1 MRSLGASVV
10 VDSAKHTSHQGEIMD
25 RVKNKVAIVTGG
37 STGLGKA
44 ACLLLAAEGA
54 TVVVADIQDALGAA
68 TAAEITESGGAARY
82 LHMDVTSEDEVRQLC
97 AEVYSAFG
105 SLDILVNNAGITG
118 APKPTDEITVEEW
131 DQVLNV
137 DAKGVFLCTKHAV
150 PYMKRSGGGSIVNIS
165 SVYGIVGGMDV
176 PPPFLYHAA
185 KGAVRVMTKSDAICY
200 AADKIRVNS
209 IHPGWLWT
217 PMLENV
223 GLNSTEGPEE
233 FHKRILSRLP
243 LGHYGEPIDVA
254 YGVLYLASEES
265 RFVTG
270 TELVIDG
277 GYLAW

>member
-1 MRSLGASVV
+1 MTLRGQGSMGAHRLLGG
-10 VDSAKHTSHQGEIMD
+10 HMG
-25 RVKNKVAIVTGG
+25 RVEDKVAIVTGG

-44 ACLLLAAEGA
+44 TSLLLAAEGA
-54 TVVVADIQDALGAA
+54 KVVIADIQDELGAA
-68 TAAEITESGGAARY
+68 AADEIKASGGWARY
-82 LHMDVTSEDEVRQLC
+82 FHMDVTSETNVKQVC
-97 AEVYSAFG
+97 ADVYGTLG
-105 SLDILVNNAGITG
+105 SIDILVNNAGITG
-118 APKPTDEITVEEW
+118 APKPTHEITVEEW
-131 DQVLNV
+131 DKVLNV

-150 PYMKRSGGGSIVNIS
+150 PYMKQGGGGSIVNIS
-165 SVYGIVGGMDV
+165 SVYGIAGGMDV

-209 IHPGWLWT
+209 VHPGWLWT

-223 GLNSTEGPEE
+223 GKDSTEGPEA
-233 FHKRILSRLP
+233 FHARILSRLP

-254 YGVLYLASEES
+254 YGVLYLACDES
-265 RFVTG
+265 KFVTG

>member
-1 MRSLGASVV
+1 MG
-10 VDSAKHTSHQGEIMD
+10 
-25 RVKNKVAIVTGG
+25 RVQNKVAIVTGG
-37 STGLGKA
+37 STGLGRA
-44 ACLLLAAEGA
+44 TSLLLAAEGA
-54 TVVVADIQDALGAA
+54 KVVIADIQDELGAGV
-68 TAAEITESGGAARY
+68 AEEIAEAGGTARY
-82 LHMDVTSEDEVRQLC
+82 FHMDVTSEEEIKHVC
-97 AEVYSAFG
+97 GYVFHGYG
-105 SLDILVNNAGITG
+105 SLDVLVNNAGITG
-118 APKPTDEITVEEW
+118 APKPTHEITVEEW
-131 DQVLNV
+131 DQILNV
-137 DAKGVFLCTKHAV
+137 DARGVFLCTKYAV
-150 PYMKRSGGGSIVNIS
+150 PFMKESGGGSIVNIS

-223 GLNSTEGPEE
+223 GLDSTEGPEL

-254 YGVLYLASEES
+254 YGVLYLASDES
-265 RFVTG
+265 KFVTG